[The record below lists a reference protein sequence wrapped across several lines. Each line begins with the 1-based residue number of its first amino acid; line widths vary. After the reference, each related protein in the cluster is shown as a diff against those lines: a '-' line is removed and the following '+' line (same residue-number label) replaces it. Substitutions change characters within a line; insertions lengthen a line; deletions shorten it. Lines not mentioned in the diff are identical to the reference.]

1 MDCRTGGSRLAATAM
16 NWTILVSFALAVLMG
31 AALASLLVTIRPQW
45 TPRRRHLMAASAL
58 PLITVLATPGVL
70 FIRNSRHGAGD
81 TMEDLAIRAVLTLGG
96 DFVLLA
102 FLGGLV
108 GATLAGIRRNR

>member
-1 MDCRTGGSRLAATAM
+1 M
-16 NWTILVSFALAVLMG
+16 NWTLILVGFALAVLMG

-45 TPRRRHLMAASAL
+45 TPRRRRLMAALAL
-58 PLITVLATPGVL
+58 PLITVLATVAGML

-96 DFVLLA
+96 GFVLLA